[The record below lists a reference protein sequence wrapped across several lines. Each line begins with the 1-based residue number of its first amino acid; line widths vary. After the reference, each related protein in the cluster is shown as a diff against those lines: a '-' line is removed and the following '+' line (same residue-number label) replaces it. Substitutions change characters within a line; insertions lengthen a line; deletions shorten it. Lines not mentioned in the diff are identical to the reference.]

1 MAFGPVLTRKMII
14 GRKASTFKTSFSSK
28 KPENDLNER
37 CCNIQNWTFTI
48 FDEYLLSFK
57 IDDFFVRDVTD
68 EYNESNV

>member
-1 MAFGPVLTRKMII
+1 MALVH
-14 GRKASTFKTSFSSK
+14 FSMK
-28 KPENDLNER
+28 KPENDLNES